1 MGYGGG
7 SMIEKTAVIRN
18 GQGIHCRPSA
28 RIVTEAIRYPG
39 EIRVLSDAG
48 EADLRSLL
56 SLVSLGLQEGSVVR
70 VRVEGENEEAVCNQF
85 VALMETHFDFPPLS
99 QEGRSGMMDAVIGG

>member
-1 MGYGGG
+1 
-7 SMIEKTAVIRN
+7 MIEKKAIIRN

-28 RIVTEAIRYPG
+28 RIVTEAIRYSG
-39 EIRVLSDAG
+39 EIRVVSEAG

-70 VRVEGENEEAVCNQF
+70 VRVEGENEEAICEKF
-85 VALMETHFDFPPLS
+85 VALMEAHFDFPALS
-99 QEGRSGMMDAVIGG
+99 PEGRDGMLGTLISK

>member
-1 MGYGGG
+1 
-7 SMIEKTAVIRN
+7 MIEKTAMIRN

-28 RIVTEAIRYPG
+28 RIVTEATRYTG
-39 EIRVLSDAG
+39 QIRVFSEAG

-70 VRVEGENEEAVCNQF
+70 VCVEGENEEAVCDQF
-85 VALMETHFDFPPLS
+85 VALMETHFDFPALS
-99 QEGRSGMMDAVIGG
+99 PEGRDGMLGALISD

>member
-1 MGYGGG
+1 
-7 SMIEKTAVIRN
+7 MIERKAIIRN

-28 RIVTEAIRYPG
+28 RIVTEAVRYEG
-39 EIRVLSDAG
+39 EIRVIADTG

-70 VRVEGENEEAVCNQF
+70 IRVEGEDEEEICNRF
-85 VALMETHFDFPPLS
+85 VDLFETHFDFPALTL
-99 QEGRSGMMDAVIGG
+99 EGRTGMMDSLISD